1 MMHRYIQLITL
12 AVFVIF
18 ASVSFADSDIMKPY
32 PLPEAGYERMVIHL
46 EPLGN
51 EDLRK
56 VEILIG
62 KTIKID
68 CNQHWLSGTLERE
81 TIVGWG
87 YSYYIL
93 RNAGGPAAST
103 RMACPPGEDKKEAFV
118 QVRGDGQLLRYNSKL
133 PIVVYVPTGFEVR
146 YRIWTAGEEA
156 RQVIAE

>member
-1 MMHRYIQLITL
+1 MPRHIQLITISVL
-12 AVFVIF
+12 VMF

-32 PLPEAGYERMVIHL
+32 PLPEDGYDRMVIHL
-46 EPLGN
+46 EPLSN
-51 EDLRK
+51 EDLSK
-56 VEILIG
+56 VELLIG
-62 KTIKID
+62 KIMEVD
-68 CNQHWLSGTLERE
+68 CNLHSLSGKLERE

-103 RMACPPGEDKKEAFV
+103 RMACPPGEEPKEAFV

-146 YRIWTAGEEA
+146 YRIWAAGEES
-156 RQVIAE
+156 RQAIESN

>member
-1 MMHRYIQLITL
+1 MLRHIKLITISVL
-12 AVFVIF
+12 VMF

-32 PLPEAGYERMVIHL
+32 PLPEDGYDRVVIHL
-46 EPLGN
+46 EPLSN
-51 EDLRK
+51 EDLSK
-56 VEILIG
+56 VELLIG
-62 KTIKID
+62 KIMEVD
-68 CNQHWLSGTLERE
+68 CNLHSLSGKLERE

-103 RMACPPGEDKKEAFV
+103 RMACPPGEEPKEAFV

-146 YRIWTAGEEA
+146 YRIWAAGEES
-156 RQVIAE
+156 RQAIENN